1 MYSGLTF
8 TVRIKTDIKETI
20 IMQSSN
26 PALSAIKNAAGVNFG
41 GLEAGATIS
50 GTTTKSILLVALTL
64 LVGVWSMNYSISS
77 FYDNGTIPTGLA
89 TISCI
94 LGLIV
99 CLVTCFKPNFAPV
112 TAPVYAVL
120 EGAALGSISAI
131 FELQYPGLVSS
142 AVMATFAV
150 VLSMLALWKYKVIV
164 PTKKFAAV
172 ITSAI
177 TGICVLYI
185 LDMILGF
192 FHINLIPTSGPLSI
206 LISVVVCAVAALSLI
221 LDFEQIQQSVDQG
234 LPKHFEYYNA
244 FCLLVTICWLY
255 VEILKL
261 LAKLREE

>member
-1 MYSGLTF
+1 
-8 TVRIKTDIKETI
+8 
-20 IMQSSN
+20 MQSSN
-26 PALSAIKNAAGVNFG
+26 PALSAMKNAAGVNFG

-64 LVGVWSMNYSISS
+64 LVGVWSMNY
-77 FYDNGTIPTGLA
+77 GTMTAGLA

-94 LGLIV
+94 LGFIV

-131 FELQYPGLVSS
+131 FERQFPGIVST
-142 AVMATFAV
+142 AVMATFTV
-150 VLSMLALWKYKVIV
+150 VLTMLALWKYKVIV
-164 PTKKFAAV
+164 PTQKFKAV

-177 TGICVLYI
+177 MGICVLYLLNFI
-185 LDMILGF
+185 FGLFSI
-192 FHINLIPTSGPLSI
+192 HLIPRSGSLSI
-206 LISVVVCAVAALSLI
+206 LISVVICAVAALSLI
-221 LDFEQIQQSVDQG
+221 LDFEQIQESVDQG
-234 LPKHFEYYNA
+234 LPKHFEFYNA

-255 VEILKL
+255 IEILKL